1 MGGGDVEYHEKARPW
16 KIMDS
21 GIDFALP
28 CATQN
33 EVDDSD
39 AQALAAAGCKCVF
52 EGANM
57 PSTPDAIRVYKEK
70 NIVYF
75 PAKAANAGGV
85 AVSGLEMAQNSA
97 RLEWTREEVDNRLKG
112 IMKSIYVTCRDT
124 AKDLGHEGDF
134 QLGANAAGFKKV
146 VDAMI

>member
-1 MGGGDVEYHEKARPW
+1 MGRGRCKELANSEIVFHEGKRPW
-16 KIMDS
+16 GLVKS
-21 GIDFALP
+21 VDFALP

-33 EVDDSD
+33 EIETGD
-39 AQALAAAGCKCVF
+39 AENLVNAGCSAVF

-70 NIVYF
+70 SVAYF
-75 PAKAANAGGV
+75 PAKA
-85 AVSGLEMAQNSA
+85 
-97 RLEWTREEVDNRLKG
+97 DNRLKG

-124 AKDLGHEGDF
+124 AKDLGHDGDF

-146 VDAMI
+146 ADSMIAQGMVFNN